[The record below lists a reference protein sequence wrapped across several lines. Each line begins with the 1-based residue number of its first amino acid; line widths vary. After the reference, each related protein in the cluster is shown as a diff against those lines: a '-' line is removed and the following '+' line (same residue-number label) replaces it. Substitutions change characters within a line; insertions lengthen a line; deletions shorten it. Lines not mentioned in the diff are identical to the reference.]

1 MEDEVLYILSR
12 RKFFKKDIGTI
23 RARIDMKHII
33 LASASP
39 RRREILASLGVP
51 FTVRVSDADEQSDAC
66 DPALFA
72 EELATAKGLA
82 VWHSL
87 TEGEKTPDTVVLSA
101 DTVVVCDGKILGK
114 PISEDDARQMLASL
128 RGRAHHVITGVCV
141 TVGGVAHAAHSDTV
155 VRVSDIPDE
164 AIARYVASGDPMD
177 KAGAY
182 GIQGAFSR
190 WIEGI
195 DGCYFGVVGL
205 PIHVLAELYLHVV
218 GEELYS

>member
-1 MEDEVLYILSR
+1 
-12 RKFFKKDIGTI
+12 
-23 RARIDMKHII
+23 MKNII

-51 FTVRVSDADEQSDAC
+51 FSVRVSDADEQSNVS

-72 EELATAKGLA
+72 EELARRKGLA
-82 VWHSL
+82 VWNTLAPS
-87 TEGEKTPDTVVLSA
+87 EQTPDTVVLSA
-101 DTVVVCDGKILGK
+101 DTVVVCEGEILGK
-114 PISEDDARQMLASL
+114 PTDKADAQRMLTLL

-141 TVGGVAHAAHSDTV
+141 TVMGEAHATHSDTL

-164 AIARYVASGDPMD
+164 AIARYIASGDPMD

-205 PIHVLAELYLHVV
+205 PIFVLGEQYLRVV

>member
-1 MEDEVLYILSR
+1 
-12 RKFFKKDIGTI
+12 
-23 RARIDMKHII
+23 MKHII

-39 RRREILASLGVP
+39 RRREILAGLGVP
-51 FTVRVSDADEQSDAC
+51 FTVRVSDADERSDTR

-82 VWHSL
+82 VWDSL
-87 TEGEKTPDTVVLSA
+87 DASEKTPDTVVLSA
-101 DTVVVCDGKILGK
+101 DTVVVCDSEILGK
-114 PISEDDARQMLASL
+114 PTSQEDARRMLCLL
-128 RGRAHHVITGVCV
+128 RGREHHVITGVCV
-141 TVGGVAHAAHSDTV
+141 TVMGVAHTTHSDTT
-155 VRVSDIPDE
+155 VRVANIPDD
-164 AIARYVASGDPMD
+164 AIARYIASGDPMD

-190 WIEGI
+190 WVEGI

-205 PIHVLAELYLHVV
+205 PIHVLAEQYLRAV

>member
-1 MEDEVLYILSR
+1 
-12 RKFFKKDIGTI
+12 
-23 RARIDMKHII
+23 MKHII

-39 RRREILASLGVP
+39 RRREILASLGVH
-51 FTVRVSDADEQSDAC
+51 FTVCVSDADEQSEIN

-72 EELATAKGLA
+72 EDLAKKKGLA

-87 TEGEKTPDTVVLSA
+87 PDEQKTADTAVLSA
-101 DTVVVCDGKILGK
+101 DTVVVCDGEILGK
-114 PISEDDARQMLASL
+114 PTSPEDARRMLCLL
-128 RGRAHHVITGVCV
+128 RGRAHHVITGVAV
-141 TVGGVAHAAHSDTV
+141 TVNGEAHATHSDTL
-155 VRVSDIPDE
+155 VRVSHIPDE
-164 AIARYVASGDPMD
+164 ALSRYIASGDPMD

-195 DGCYFGVVGL
+195 EGCYFGVVGL
-205 PIHVLAELYLHVV
+205 PIHVLGEQYLRVT

>member
-1 MEDEVLYILSR
+1 
-12 RKFFKKDIGTI
+12 
-23 RARIDMKHII
+23 MKHII

-39 RRREILASLGVP
+39 RRREILAGLGVP
-51 FTVRVSDADEQSDAC
+51 FTVRVSDADERSDTR

-82 VWHSL
+82 VWDSL
-87 TEGEKTPDTVVLSA
+87 DASEKTPDTVVLSA
-101 DTVVVCDGKILGK
+101 DTVVVCDGEILGK
-114 PISEDDARQMLASL
+114 PTSQEDARRMLCLL
-128 RGRAHHVITGVCV
+128 RGREHHVITGVCV
-141 TVGGVAHAAHSDTV
+141 TVMGVAHATHSDTV
-155 VRVSDIPDE
+155 VRVANIPDD
-164 AIARYVASGDPMD
+164 AIARYIASGDPMD

-190 WIEGI
+190 WVEGI

-205 PIHVLAELYLHVV
+205 PIHVLAEQYLRVV

>member
-1 MEDEVLYILSR
+1 
-12 RKFFKKDIGTI
+12 
-23 RARIDMKHII
+23 MKHII

-39 RRREILASLGVP
+39 RRREILSALGVP
-51 FTVRVSDADEQSDAC
+51 FTVRISDADEKSDVR

-72 EELATAKGLA
+72 EDLASAKGQA
-82 VWHSL
+82 VWDALSD
-87 TEGEKTPDTVVLSA
+87 GEKTPDTVVLSA
-101 DTVVVCDGKILGK
+101 DTVVVCDGEILGK
-114 PISEDDARQMLASL
+114 PTSVEDAWRMLSML
-128 RGRAHHVITGVCV
+128 RGRAHHVITGVAV
-141 TVGGVAHAAHSDTV
+141 TVNGVPHAAHSDTL
-155 VRVSDIPDE
+155 VRVADIPDE
-164 AIARYVASGDPMD
+164 AIARYIASGDPMD

-205 PIHVLAELYLHVV
+205 PVHVLAEQYRRVT

>member
-1 MEDEVLYILSR
+1 
-12 RKFFKKDIGTI
+12 
-23 RARIDMKHII
+23 MKHII

-39 RRREILASLGVP
+39 RRREILSALGVT
-51 FTVRVSDADEQSDAC
+51 FTVRVSDADERSDAR

-72 EELATAKGLA
+72 EELAAAKGLA

-87 TEGEKTPDTVVLSA
+87 DASERTADTVVLSA
-101 DTVVVCDGKILGK
+101 DTVVVCDGEILGK
-114 PISEDDARQMLASL
+114 PTSAEDARRMLTML
-128 RGRAHHVITGVCV
+128 RGREHHVITGVAV
-141 TVGGVAHAAHSDTV
+141 TVNGVPHATHSDTT
-155 VRVSDIPDE
+155 VRVAMIPDA
-164 AIARYVASGDPMD
+164 AIDRYIASGDPMD

-190 WIEGI
+190 WVEGI

-205 PIHVLAELYLHVV
+205 PVHVLGEQYLQVT

>member
-1 MEDEVLYILSR
+1 
-12 RKFFKKDIGTI
+12 
-23 RARIDMKHII
+23 MKHII

-39 RRREILASLGVP
+39 RRREILSALGVT
-51 FTVRVSDADEQSDAC
+51 FTVRVSDTDEHSDLC

-72 EELATAKGLA
+72 EELARQKGLA
-82 VWHSL
+82 VWSSL
-87 TEGEKTPDTVVLSA
+87 SDEEKKADTVVLSA
-101 DTVVVCDGKILGK
+101 DTVVVCDGEILGK
-114 PISEDDARQMLASL
+114 PTSHEDARRMLRLL
-128 RGRAHHVITGVCV
+128 RGRAHHVITGVAV
-141 TVGGVAHAAHSDTV
+141 TVNGVAHATHSDTL
-155 VRVSDIPDE
+155 VRVADIPDG
-164 AIARYVASGDPMD
+164 AIERYIESGDPMD

-205 PIHVLAELYLHVV
+205 PIHVLAEQYLRVT

>member
-1 MEDEVLYILSR
+1 
-12 RKFFKKDIGTI
+12 
-23 RARIDMKHII
+23 MKHII

-39 RRREILASLGVP
+39 RRREILSALDVS
-51 FTVRVSDADEQSDAC
+51 FTVRVSDVDEQSDVT

-72 EELATAKGLA
+72 ETLAHRKGLA

-87 TEGEKTPDTVVLSA
+87 PAEEQTDGTAVLSA
-101 DTVVVCDGKILGK
+101 DTVVVCDGEILGK
-114 PISEDDARQMLASL
+114 PTDEADATRMLSRL
-128 RGRAHHVITGVCV
+128 RGREHHVITGVCV
-141 TVGGVAHAAHSDTV
+141 TVGGRAHTAHSDTV
-155 VRVSDIPDE
+155 VRVADIPDA

-190 WIEGI
+190 WVEGI

-205 PIHVLAELYLHVV
+205 PIHVLAELYLRVT